1 MITVR
6 MSNEY
11 FFQRTDS
18 FAHKKWLD
26 SIVTDMSAGRASSVN
41 HDILSGIQIDSVSL
55 SDVDEGDF
63 ISRIFEG
70 EKYKTAKKKQ

>member
-1 MITVR
+1 MIAVR
-6 MSNEY
+6 MSDKHL
-11 FFQRTDS
+11 FQRINS
-18 FAHKKWLD
+18 LAHKKWLYG
-26 SIVTDMSAGRASSVN
+26 IFTDMSAGRTSAIN
-41 HDILSGIQIDSVSL
+41 HDIFTCAQINSISL